1 MALGSNIY
9 TYIAVLFRPTQVSA
23 TNVVYTFGQTQA
35 PVDTVM
41 ILYKD
46 RFDPTRPGYNALV
59 GNDDTSAATHQATVG
74 GSVSIFCGTSSYC
87 PQISQTIT
95 PAQIAMGQPYT
106 LLISTYSPGTGSSL
120 GINQTFYSSGPG
132 DFGSLNNMSPINTA
146 KPYYRLFDLDF
157 LVRPDFEGGI
167 LRVDTTGYSY
177 GQNFTLSGQASNTL
191 DTYGNNVTFSGVFSN
206 AVAGT
211 PGVLTIT
218 NSVAGGSVTLSGAST
233 FTGGL
238 TIGQNALVNISAA
251 NNLGAESARLTLNG
265 GTLNTGSSGISTS
278 RPVTVGALGGTISNS
293 GLFTLGGVID
303 GSGNLTKNG
312 SGTLTLTGNS
322 SYAGTISVNAGTL
335 QIGSGGTTGSLSGGS
350 IVNSTAV
357 VFNRSD
363 TSTYGG
369 AISGSGSL
377 TKQGSGTLILTGS
390 NVHTGGT
397 TISGGAI
404 QIGSGGTT
412 GSLAGNVTNNGL
424 LVFNRSDDITFAGV
438 ISGSGAVSQSGSG
451 TLTLT
456 GSNSYTGNTSFNSG
470 VISVSSSANL
480 GGATGNAMIFNSGT
494 LRNTAAMSLARA
506 VTLNSTGGRIDTSA
520 ALTLSGVISGSGLLT
535 KIGAD
540 TLTLTGANTHTGG
553 TTITAG
559 TLQIGSGGT
568 SGSITGN
575 ILNNA
580 ALVFNRSDSSGYTG
594 AISGSG
600 IVTKTGAGTL
610 TLSGT
615 SSYTGGT
622 AINAGIL
629 SITNGGALGAGTVTN
644 SATLN
649 LDYGSASTLGNVLA
663 GTGALTK
670 TGAGVATL
678 TGGGTASAV
687 SVNAGTLT
695 YGQSGIFTAASHVT
709 ANAATTSLNS
719 ISRLAVTNAF
729 TQDSGSTLSVV
740 LDGTAVARI
749 TAGTA
754 NLGGTLNISGFTGTP
769 AARASEVADYKALV
783 ISTTGGLT
791 GDFSLVNSL
800 ASSVDYLTLTGY
812 KTNGNKDYAVG
823 FGLTWFAGTPKG
835 NGVFTLANAGDTFD
849 VDVVLNNQSAV
860 AATGW
865 DGGSLTK
872 AGAGTLILSRVNT
885 YSGATTINAGTLR
898 AGIVNAFA
906 QSNSVIVAS
915 GATLDLNGFA
925 QTAQNLSGAGTVT
938 LGSAALTAQ
947 NTGNTVFSGVI
958 GGSGSLTKTG
968 TGTLTLSGTNTYTGG
983 TTVTAG
989 TLQIGN
995 GGTSGSIA
1003 GNIVNNAALIFN
1015 RSNSFS
1021 YSGVIS
1027 GSGTVTKTGA
1037 GTLTLSGINTY
1048 AGGTTVSA
1056 GILTATSGSALGTG
1070 TVTNNA
1076 TLNLDF
1082 GSASTLANVLA
1093 GTGALTKTGAGI
1105 ATLTG
1110 GGSAG
1115 AVSVN
1120 AGTLTYGQSGIF
1132 TAASHVTANAAK
1144 TTLNSVS
1151 RLAVTNAFTQNSGS
1165 TLSVALGGAT
1175 GARITAGTANL
1186 GGVLNITGFTGA
1198 QAVRASEVSNSQATI
1213 ISTTGG
1219 LTGDFSSVDLGGA
1232 GSTVDYL
1239 TLAGYKTNGNKDY
1252 AVGFGLTWFAG
1263 ATKGNGVFTLADA
1276 TTFDVDVVLGN
1287 QSAVAATGWD
1297 GRSLTKAGAGTLIL
1311 SATNTYTGATT
1322 INGGALR
1329 TGIANAFAQSTSVN
1343 VASGATLDLNGFSQT
1358 AQNLAGAGTVT
1369 LGSATLTAQNTGNT
1383 AFSGEITGSGH
1394 LTKTGTGTLTLS
1406 GVNTYAGGTTVSA
1419 GTLTATGGNAL
1430 GLGTVTNNATLN
1442 LDFASASTLGNILA
1456 GTGALTN
1463 TGAGIATLTGGGT
1476 AGAVSVNAGTL
1487 AFGQSGLFTA
1497 ASYTTANGAATTLG
1511 GASRLSV
1518 VGGFTQDAGS
1528 TLNIN
1533 VGSLIPP
1540 AIAAGT
1546 ATLDGTLNITGFT
1559 GTQATLAS
1567 TLLSSQVN
1575 VIHSTNNIIGDFSSI
1590 SFAGAPSS
1598 HNYLMLTGWKSA
1610 DNKDY
1615 NVGFGLSWH
1624 AGTVV
1629 SHGGFNLVDASDV
1642 FNVDIA
1648 LVNQAASLTGWSGQ
1662 SLGKRGDG
1670 TLILSATN
1678 TYTGMTNVHEGTL
1691 QIGNG
1696 GTTGSVAGN
1705 IANDAALVFNRSDI
1719 ATYGGVISGVGSL
1732 AQAGSGTLVLT
1743 GANTYTGATLVDNG
1757 ILQAGATN
1765 VFAASGSMNVASGA
1779 TLNLNNFNQTIN
1791 NLSGEGFVTLG
1802 SATLTANNSADTA
1815 FAGMMTGAGNLVKTG
1830 TAALQLT
1837 NSNDVIGDVDVRV
1850 GQLALNQTGTLN
1862 ATGDYTTRNGATTVI
1877 VGEQS
1882 QLTVGGVFTLEAG
1895 ATLSVTV
1902 GSAPDIVADTAALD
1916 GALTLQ
1922 GFSTVGGMPVK
1933 ASDVVNGQT
1942 YTLIKTTNGITG
1954 DFVATPLQS
1963 SGLDYVLYEGSVSRD
1978 GLDYKLGFKLA
1989 WTDGGPV
1996 SSSGKF
2002 TLDSGTAFDVDVVL
2016 ADQANAF
2023 TSGWDGKEL
2032 LKEGAGLLVLSA
2044 ANSYTGGTTI
2054 NDGTLQV
2061 SSDAN
2066 LGDASGSLTF
2076 NGGSLAT
2083 IASFTSDRHVL
2094 LKSGFG
2100 TFDVANDTIL
2110 TLTGGLTGAGGMIK
2124 TEIGKLILEGDS
2136 SYTGATVVDAGALI
2150 AGKANAFSAHSDH
2163 TIHLGAVLALQGYD
2177 QTIANL
2183 DNAGNLHIGSGDG
2196 SRIGGALTVT
2206 GAYTSNGGNLFLN
2219 TVLGGDGS
2227 LTDRLIV
2234 GAVEMGT
2241 QGVSLLGSGEY
2252 ASATKVYITN
2262 VGGLGAKTA
2271 GDGIEIVHVMDPS
2284 RSAENAFIL
2293 GTRVAAGAYDYALY
2307 QGGVGG
2313 ASSDGNWYL
2322 RTVDVGYRPE
2332 TVINGTVPQT
2342 IARLGLSMLGGYSG
2356 RDDEGFNISE
2366 ESETEDPRCQ
2376 DPVYARKAPHC
2387 LRLPKT
2393 FRHETVSRAAWARL
2407 IGETGEASYGGK
2419 TEAARIANFEK
2430 HGASY
2435 TYSMAGFVAGMDLLR
2450 QTGSDGSSDIAGIY
2464 VGAGRIT
2471 SDVRNIY
2478 GGGNSGSST
2487 TDGYSVGAYWRH
2499 GWASGFYIDAALQG
2513 TYYGAIETKSN
2524 AGQKMNTHGWA
2535 VLGSLEGG
2543 YQMKLSDGW
2552 TIEPQ
2557 AQVIYQHGSVENSSD
2572 AYGRIKF
2579 HDTDAY
2585 YARVGVRVQKEW
2597 VRENGLKMQM
2607 FGRANLWHSFGPDAK
2622 TTFTSLD
2629 GTNPVTLGSQTAETW
2644 AQFSI
2649 GLGGQ
2654 LSRNTTVFVS
2664 GDYNLPLGDNKGYS
2678 VGGRVGMKVV
2688 W

>member
-132 DFGSLNNMSPINTA
+132 DFGSLNNMSPIDTA

-1297 GRSLTKAGAGTLIL
+1297 GRSLTKTGAGTLIL
-1311 SATNTYTGATT
+1311 SAANTYTGATT
-1322 INGGALR
+1322 INGGVLR
-1329 TGIANAFAQSTSVN
+1329 TDIANAFVQSTSVH
-1343 VASGATLDLNGFSQT
+1343 VASGATLDLNNFSQT

-1430 GLGTVTNNATLN
+1430 GLGMVTNNATLN
-1442 LDFASASTLGNILA
+1442 LDFANASTLGNVLA
-1456 GTGALTN
+1456 GTGVLTK

-1497 ASYTTANGAATTLG
+1497 ASYTTANGAATTIGSTSQLHVTG
-1511 GASRLSV
+1511 L
-1518 VGGFTQDAGS
+1518 FTQAAGS
-1528 TLNIN
+1528 VLNTTIGALN
-1533 VGSLIPP
+1533 RPLIS
-1540 AIAAGT
+1540 ANT
-1546 ATLDGTLNITGFT
+1546 ANLSGTLNITGFT
-1559 GTQATLAS
+1559 GTQPTTASALTS
-1567 TLLSSQVN
+1567 TLITIVHTDN
-1575 VIHSTNNIIGDFSSI
+1575 GITGDFSAVTLGG
-1590 SFAGAPSS
+1590 AGSTVD
-1598 HNYLMLTGWKSA
+1598 YLTLAGGKSA

-1615 NVGFGLSWH
+1615 NVGFGLTWL
-1624 AGTVV
+1624 AGATKGNGVFTLADATTFDVDVV
-1629 SHGGFNLVDASDV
+1629 LG
-1642 FNVDIA
+1642 
-1648 LVNQAASLTGWSGQ
+1648 NQSAVVATGWDGRSLTKAGA
-1662 SLGKRGDG
+1662 G

-1678 TYTGMTNVHEGTL
+1678 TYTG
-1691 QIGNG
+1691 
-1696 GTTGSVAGN
+1696 A
-1705 IANDAALVFNRSDI
+1705 
-1719 ATYGGVISGVGSL
+1719 
-1732 AQAGSGTLVLT
+1732 
-1743 GANTYTGATLVDNG
+1743 
-1757 ILQAGATN
+1757 
-1765 VFAASGSMNVASGA
+1765 
-1779 TLNLNNFNQTIN
+1779 
-1791 NLSGEGFVTLG
+1791 
-1802 SATLTANNSADTA
+1802 
-1815 FAGMMTGAGNLVKTG
+1815 
-1830 TAALQLT
+1830 
-1837 NSNDVIGDVDVRV
+1837 
-1850 GQLALNQTGTLN
+1850 
-1862 ATGDYTTRNGATTVI
+1862 
-1877 VGEQS
+1877 
-1882 QLTVGGVFTLEAG
+1882 
-1895 ATLSVTV
+1895 
-1902 GSAPDIVADTAALD
+1902 
-1916 GALTLQ
+1916 
-1922 GFSTVGGMPVK
+1922 
-1933 ASDVVNGQT
+1933 
-1942 YTLIKTTNGITG
+1942 
-1954 DFVATPLQS
+1954 
-1963 SGLDYVLYEGSVSRD
+1963 
-1978 GLDYKLGFKLA
+1978 
-1989 WTDGGPV
+1989 
-1996 SSSGKF
+1996 
-2002 TLDSGTAFDVDVVL
+2002 
-2016 ADQANAF
+2016 
-2023 TSGWDGKEL
+2023 
-2032 LKEGAGLLVLSA
+2032 
-2044 ANSYTGGTTI
+2044 TTI
-2054 NDGTLQV
+2054 N
-2061 SSDAN
+2061 
-2066 LGDASGSLTF
+2066 
-2076 NGGSLAT
+2076 
-2083 IASFTSDRHVL
+2083 
-2094 LKSGFG
+2094 
-2100 TFDVANDTIL
+2100 
-2110 TLTGGLTGAGGMIK
+2110 
-2124 TEIGKLILEGDS
+2124 
-2136 SYTGATVVDAGALI
+2136 
-2150 AGKANAFSAHSDH
+2150 
-2163 TIHLGAVLALQGYD
+2163 
-2177 QTIANL
+2177 
-2183 DNAGNLHIGSGDG
+2183 
-2196 SRIGGALTVT
+2196 GGALRT
-2206 GAYTSNGGNLFLN
+2206 GIAMHSHKAPRSMLLP
-2219 TVLGGDGS
+2219 VP
-2227 LTDRLIV
+2227 RLI
-2234 GAVEMGT
+2234 
-2241 QGVSLLGSGEY
+2241 
-2252 ASATKVYITN
+2252 
-2262 VGGLGAKTA
+2262 
-2271 GDGIEIVHVMDPS
+2271 
-2284 RSAENAFIL
+2284 
-2293 GTRVAAGAYDYALY
+2293 
-2307 QGGVGG
+2307 
-2313 ASSDGNWYL
+2313 
-2322 RTVDVGYRPE
+2322 
-2332 TVINGTVPQT
+2332 
-2342 IARLGLSMLGGYSG
+2342 
-2356 RDDEGFNISE
+2356 
-2366 ESETEDPRCQ
+2366 
-2376 DPVYARKAPHC
+2376 
-2387 LRLPKT
+2387 
-2393 FRHETVSRAAWARL
+2393 
-2407 IGETGEASYGGK
+2407 
-2419 TEAARIANFEK
+2419 
-2430 HGASY
+2430 
-2435 TYSMAGFVAGMDLLR
+2435 
-2450 QTGSDGSSDIAGIY
+2450 
-2464 VGAGRIT
+2464 
-2471 SDVRNIY
+2471 
-2478 GGGNSGSST
+2478 
-2487 TDGYSVGAYWRH
+2487 
-2499 GWASGFYIDAALQG
+2499 
-2513 TYYGAIETKSN
+2513 
-2524 AGQKMNTHGWA
+2524 
-2535 VLGSLEGG
+2535 
-2543 YQMKLSDGW
+2543 
-2552 TIEPQ
+2552 
-2557 AQVIYQHGSVENSSD
+2557 
-2572 AYGRIKF
+2572 
-2579 HDTDAY
+2579 
-2585 YARVGVRVQKEW
+2585 
-2597 VRENGLKMQM
+2597 
-2607 FGRANLWHSFGPDAK
+2607 
-2622 TTFTSLD
+2622 
-2629 GTNPVTLGSQTAETW
+2629 
-2644 AQFSI
+2644 
-2649 GLGGQ
+2649 
-2654 LSRNTTVFVS
+2654 
-2664 GDYNLPLGDNKGYS
+2664 
-2678 VGGRVGMKVV
+2678 
-2688 W
+2688 